1 MGTPWGE
8 GSVGGGDIDG
18 QKWDPKPLQER
29 DKVGKGNCVRR
40 GVEAM
45 GRNYITTCQIG
56 VEESF
61 PIPTPEKSMVRK

>member
-8 GSVGGGDIDG
+8 GGVGGGDTDG

-29 DKVGKGNCVRR
+29 NKVGKGNRVRR

-45 GRNYITTCQIG
+45 GGNIVTTRQIG
-56 VEESF
+56 VEESL